1 MEKNDHHHK
10 GDWQAALDGDRA
22 AFNRLVEPF
31 LEELLTAA
39 RRDLGYHRFRGEPA
53 ARDIAPEELVGET
66 LLRAWASRNERPEGV
81 SLRAWLLGTQHR
93 VLQKLLERPRW
104 ERDLWAISLDEPLP
118 PEPLYDDEESFWE
131 WYQPDDL
138 ERWEDV
144 FPDNVPTPEDEFVTK
159 EIETYPLE
167 VIERQAL
174 LLYDEHKLSMLEI
187 AFALGVPV
195 ERAAELI
202 QDARRR
208 IREERAKQ
216 NA

>member
-1 MEKNDHHHK
+1 M
-10 GDWQAALDGDRA
+10 
-22 AFNRLVEPF
+22 
-31 LEELLTAA
+31 
-39 RRDLGYHRFRGEPA
+39 
-53 ARDIAPEELVGET
+53 
-66 LLRAWASRNERPEGV
+66 
-81 SLRAWLLGTQHR
+81 RAWLLGTQHR
-93 VLQKLLERPRW
+93 VLQKLLQRPRW

-131 WYQPDDL
+131 WYQPDDI
-138 ERWEDV
+138 EKWEDV
-144 FPDNVPTPEDEFVTK
+144 FPDNVPTPEDAFVTR
-159 EIETYPLE
+159 EIETYPLD

-174 LLYDEHKLSMLEI
+174 LLYDEHKLTMLEI

-202 QDARRR
+202 RDARRR

>member
-1 MEKNDHHHK
+1 MENMENRE
-10 GDWQAALDGDRA
+10 DWQSVLDGDRA
-22 AFNRLVEPF
+22 AFNRMVAPF

-39 RRDLGYHRFRGEPA
+39 KRDLGYHRFRGESA
-53 ARDIAPEELVGET
+53 AHDITPEELVGET
-66 LLRAWASRNERPEGV
+66 LLRAWASRKERPEGLR
-81 SLRAWLLGTQHR
+81 LRAWLLGTQHR
-93 VLQKLLERPRW
+93 VLQKLLQRPRW

-131 WYQPDDL
+131 WYQPDDI
-138 ERWEDV
+138 EKWEDV
-144 FPDNVPTPEDEFVTK
+144 FPDNVPTPEDAFVTR
-159 EIETYPLE
+159 EIETYPLD

-174 LLYDEHKLSMLEI
+174 LLYDEHKLTMLEI

-202 QDARRR
+202 RDARRR